1 MGFFQNLTTS
11 KLQPKALKKKAFSE
25 FLAWLGFQKPSL
37 SIPDP
42 EDALSYQ
49 DLLHRPQT
57 RLEQE
62 PLSAYFQ
69 GKNILITGAG
79 GSIGSE
85 IALQVLFLGAAQITL
100 VENSEIALY
109 SVEQRLNRE
118 KTSTQIIPSLC
129 DITRLD
135 RFQKIVRRDQPD
147 IIFHAAALKHVPM
160 VERNPSEGILN
171 NVFGTRNIIS
181 AANQYGVKQLVL
193 ISSDKAVA
201 PSSVMGATKRLA
213 EYLIRHEC
221 VRGQGQTSAC
231 VVRFGNVL
239 GSTGSVVPLFRS
251 QIERGGPI
259 TLTDPNVERFFMTIF
274 EAVQLVLRAAVE
286 SHSSTHDLPN
296 LYVLEM
302 GRPIRIVDL
311 AKRLIKLYGLKP
323 GKDIE
328 IKYIGLRD
336 GEKLTEDLI
345 DIDEAQTPILPGIH
359 EISSPNNQRII
370 NETDLQALYDI
381 AMRSDDDLSRSVLFS
396 YVNRIHRAALNRQES
411 PSIDHDSPLT
421 PSRNY
426 QPYK

>member
-1 MGFFQNLTTS
+1 
-11 KLQPKALKKKAFSE
+11 
-25 FLAWLGFQKPSL
+25 
-37 SIPDP
+37 
-42 EDALSYQ
+42 
-49 DLLHRPQT
+49 
-57 RLEQE
+57 
-62 PLSAYFQ
+62 
-69 GKNILITGAG
+69 
-79 GSIGSE
+79 
-85 IALQVLFLGAAQITL
+85 
-100 VENSEIALY
+100 
-109 SVEQRLNRE
+109 
-118 KTSTQIIPSLC
+118 
-129 DITRLD
+129 
-135 RFQKIVRRDQPD
+135 
-147 IIFHAAALKHVPM
+147 M

-286 SHSSTHDLPN
+286 SHASTQDLPN